1 MCLENDHRL
10 PTEQRFAPPIVEEA
24 GNTPVLE
31 TVNNTTENPDTAL
44 DLNPRPIHF
53 QRGALSGSA
62 ESLDT
67 SADPS
72 RDEDVEVMEVK
83 PHINETSV
91 YVWVRTNRA
100 ITTNTNF

>member
-1 MCLENDHRL
+1 MGALRGFVL
-10 PTEQRFAPPIVEEA
+10 PPHFLSEA
-24 GNTPVLE
+24 GTCLGNIPVLE
-31 TVNNTTENPDTAL
+31 TVNNTTKNPDTAL

-72 RDEDVEVMEVK
+72 RDEDVEGMEVK

-91 YVWVRTNRA
+91 YV
-100 ITTNTNF
+100 

>member
-1 MCLENDHRL
+1 MCLENDQRL
-10 PTEQRFAPPIVEEA
+10 PTEQRFAPPIVKEA

-91 YVWVRTNRA
+91 YV
-100 ITTNTNF
+100 